1 MNEYELI
8 LLFLSLRCIDEGS
21 PLFTVRDIAY
31 AIQKRIDKGKMDAV
45 WEVLLKEDGALRQ
58 VFDEQFADSTDHIS

>member
-21 PLFTVRDIAY
+21 PFFNVRDVAY
-31 AIQKRIDKGKMDAV
+31 AIQKRIGKGKIDAV
-45 WEVLLKEDGALRQ
+45 WEVLLKEDETLRH
-58 VFDEQFADSTDHIS
+58 VFDEQLG